1 MGPPR
6 STLRVRFARPM
17 PSNPATTPAD
27 ATPSELTRL
36 LQSETPSYDEILPIV
51 YHELR
56 AMAQSRLGSER
67 PEHTLSATAL
77 VHEAYL
83 RLTNGAEIAWNG
95 RAHFFHAASNAMR
108 RVLIDHARS
117 RLRDKRGG
125 GASLEER
132 ARALA
137 AHKSIQD
144 FIRADDMENLLSLD
158 ETLCRLEEEDADL
171 GAIVRLR
178 FYAGLSIEQ
187 TAAALG
193 LSTATIKR
201 RWAFARAWLAQH
213 ALSNDQTPGDSD
225 GTTLGPG

>member
-1 MGPPR
+1 MLTDPH
-6 STLRVRFARPM
+6 S
-17 PSNPATTPAD
+17 TPA
-27 ATPSELTRL
+27 ASPSSELTRL
-36 LQSETPSYDEILPIV
+36 LQSDTPSYDRILPIV

-56 AMAQSRLGSER
+56 GLAQSQLSSER

-117 RLRDKRGG
+117 RLREKRGG
-125 GASLEER
+125 GISLEER

-137 AHKSIQD
+137 AHKSVQD
-144 FIRADDMENLLSLD
+144 FIRSDDMENLLSLD
-158 ETLCRLEEEDADL
+158 ETLCRLEEQDADL

-213 ALSNDQTPGDSD
+213 ALPVDQSRGHPD
-225 GTTLGPG
+225 GTTLGAG